1 MIIIGTLNKTL
12 TRCCRAATPFMI
24 EPIKAFYIFLLVN
37 FIAALYA
44 PIQDCDETFN
54 YWEPT
59 HYLSHGYGLQTWE
72 YSPEYAIRS
81 WFYVGLHAIVGNFR
95 RLLPQTTKV
104 NATYL
109 LTSYLIRGL
118 TLLLY

>member
-1 MIIIGTLNKTL
+1 MLS
-12 TRCCRAATPFMI
+12 
-24 EPIKAFYIFLLVN
+24 
-37 FIAALYA
+37 ALFA

-72 YSPEYAIRS
+72 YSPEFSIRS
-81 WFYVGLHAIVGNFR
+81 WLYIGLHAIVGNIR

-104 NATYL
+104 KL
-109 LTSYLIRGL
+109 WSV
-118 TLLLY
+118 